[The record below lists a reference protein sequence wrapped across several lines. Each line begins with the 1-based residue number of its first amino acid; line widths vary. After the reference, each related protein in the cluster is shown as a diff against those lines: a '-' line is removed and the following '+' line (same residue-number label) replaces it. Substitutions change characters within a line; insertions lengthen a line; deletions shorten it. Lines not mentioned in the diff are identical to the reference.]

1 MRLPVCILLI
11 WLLGGLGWAQVSNE
25 QKSQAIAELGKAL
38 KARYV
43 LLDVA
48 EKASLF
54 LEQRLASGAYG
65 TSDPRAFGRAVTVDL
80 QAVTKDAHLRFGYA
94 EPEPPASER
103 NQEQEKAR
111 RDGEQAAMRQV
122 NFGFTRVEI
131 LAGNVGYLDFRRF
144 MPPDAAG
151 DTLVGTMAFLANV
164 DAVILDMRNCTG
176 GSAHMNPFFA
186 AYFFSRPTS
195 LYDMVYRGDD
205 FVEHYWTLAWIPG
218 KRLAAIPMYILTSP
232 RTFSG
237 AEAFAYRFQV
247 LKRAMIVGE
256 TTGGGAN
263 AGGILDIAPCFR
275 VWMPMGRPVDLN
287 TGSNWEGTG
296 VIPDIKTAARTALI
310 SAHLHAL
317 EKLRAQAAT
326 PLDQQRLDW
335 ALERTKASAKPVDTG
350 LPELQRLAG
359 SYGNARV
366 WVEGGQL
373 RYRRET
379 EQTVLLTPLSA
390 TVFASE
396 LSDPLRLEFIRDRGG
411 RIARLQ
417 VTGYGFSREEL
428 PRLK

>member
-1 MRLPVCILLI
+1 MKLFVYMLLI
-11 WLLGGLGWAQVSNE
+11 VLLSGSGQAQVTNE
-25 QKSQAIAELGKAL
+25 QKVQAIAELGKAL

-43 LLDVA
+43 YLDAA
-48 EKASLF
+48 EKAARF
-54 LEQRLASGAYG
+54 LEQRLAGGAYG
-65 TSDPRAFGRAVTVDL
+65 TSDPRAFGTAVTVDL

-94 EPEPPASER
+94 EPEPTASQR
-103 NQEQEKAR
+103 TPEQEKTR
-111 RDGEQAAMRQV
+111 RDAEQAAMRQA
-122 NFGFTRVEI
+122 NFGFARVEI

-151 DTLVGTMAFLANV
+151 DTLVGTMAFLANA
-164 DAVILDMRNCTG
+164 DAVIIDLRNCTG

-195 LYDMVYRGDD
+195 LYDMVFRGDD

-247 LKRAMIVGE
+247 LKRATIVGE

-275 VWMPMGRPVDLN
+275 VWMPMGRPVDPN
-287 TGSNWEGTG
+287 TGSNWEGSG
-296 VIPDIKTAARTALI
+296 VIPDIKTAARSALV
-310 SAHLHAL
+310 SAHLLAL
-317 EKLRAQAAT
+317 EKLRAQAAL
-326 PLDQQRLDW
+326 PAEQQRLDW
-335 ALERTKASAKPVDTG
+335 ALERAQAVANPVEPG
-350 LPELQRLAG
+350 VPELQRLAG
-359 SYGNARV
+359 TYGNARV

-373 RYRRET
+373 RFRRET
-379 EQTVLLTPLSA
+379 EQTVLLTPLST

-396 LSDPLRLEFIRDRGG
+396 LSDPVRLEFIRDRRG
-411 RIARLQ
+411 RIIRLQ
-417 VTGYGFSREEL
+417 VTRYDFNREEL

>member
-1 MRLPVCILLI
+1 MLLI
-11 WLLGGLGWAQVSNE
+11 WLLGGLGQAQVTNE
-25 QKSQAIAELGKAL
+25 QKAQAIAELGKTL

-48 EKASLF
+48 EKAVQF
-54 LEQRLASGAYG
+54 LEQRLANGAYN
-65 TSDPRAFGRAVTVDL
+65 TDDPRAFGAAVTVDL

-94 EPEPPASER
+94 EPEPPAAEKTP
-103 NQEQEKAR
+103 EQEKAR
-111 RDGEQAAMRQV
+111 KDAEQAAMRQA
-122 NFGFTRVEI
+122 NFGFARAEI
-131 LAGNVGYLDFRRF
+131 LAGNVGYLDIRRF

-151 DTLVGTMAFLANV
+151 DTLAGTMAFLANADALIV
-164 DAVILDMRNCTG
+164 DIRNCTG
-176 GSAHMNPFFA
+176 GSAHMMPFFA
-186 AYFFSRPTS
+186 AYFFARPTS
-195 LYDMVYRGDD
+195 LFDMVFRGDN
-205 FVEHYWTLAWIPG
+205 FTEHFWTLAWIPG
-218 KRLAAIPMYILTSP
+218 KRLADVPMYILTSA

-237 AEAFAYRFQV
+237 AEGFAYRFQV
-247 LKRAMIVGE
+247 LKRATIVGE
-256 TTGGGAN
+256 ATGGGAN

-275 VWMPMGRPVDLN
+275 VWMPMGRPVDQK

-296 VIPDIKTAARTALI
+296 VIPDVKTAARTALV
-310 SAHLHAL
+310 SAHLQAL
-317 EKLRAQAAT
+317 EKLRAQAAN
-326 PLDQQRLDW
+326 PVDQQRLDW
-335 ALERTKASAKPVDTG
+335 ALERTKAAAQPVDPG

-359 SYGNARV
+359 TYGTARV

-396 LSDPLRLEFIRDRGG
+396 LSDPVRLEFIRDRRG
-411 RIARLQ
+411 RVTRLQ

>member
-1 MRLPVCILLI
+1 MRLFMTVLLI
-11 WLLGGLGWAQVSNE
+11 MFSCGAIHAQLTEE
-25 QKSQAIAELGKAL
+25 QKKQGIAELGKAL
-38 KARYV
+38 KGKYV
-43 LLDVA
+43 FLDVA

-54 LEQRLASGAYG
+54 LEQRLADGAYG
-65 TSDPRAFGRAVTVDL
+65 TSDPRAFGTAVTVDL

-94 EPEPPASER
+94 EPEPPASAR
-103 NQEQEKAR
+103 TAEQEKAR
-111 RDGEQAAMRQV
+111 RDAEQAAMRQA
-122 NFGFTRVEI
+122 NFGFARVEI

-151 DTLVGTMAFLANV
+151 DTLIGAMAFLANA
-164 DAVILDMRNCTG
+164 DAVIIDMRNCTG

-205 FVEHYWTLAWIPG
+205 FVEHYRTLAWIPG
-218 KRLAAIPMYILTSP
+218 KRLAAVPMYILTSP

-275 VWMPMGRPVDLN
+275 VWMPMGRPVDQN

-310 SAHLHAL
+310 SAHMHAL
-317 EKLRAQAAT
+317 ERLRAQAAT

-335 ALERTKASAKPVDTG
+335 ALERTRASVRPVDPV

-379 EQTVLLTPLSA
+379 QQTVLLTPLSA

-396 LSDPLRLEFIRDRGG
+396 LSDPVRLEFFRDRRG
-411 RIARLQ
+411 RVDRLQ

>member
-1 MRLPVCILLI
+1 VKSVAFMLLI
-11 WLLGGLGWAQVSNE
+11 MFLNGFSVAQVTDA
-25 QKSQAIAELGKAL
+25 QKTQAIAELGKTL

-48 EKASLF
+48 EKAAAF

-65 TSDPRAFGRAVTVDL
+65 TSDPRAFGAAVTVDL
-80 QAVTKDAHLRFGYA
+80 QAVTHDAHLRFGYT
-94 EPEPPASER
+94 EPEPLAPQG
-103 NQEQEKAR
+103 NPEQEKAKK
-111 RDGEQAAMRQV
+111 DAEQAAMRQT
-122 NFGFTRVEI
+122 NFGFARAEI
-131 LAGNVGYLDFRRF
+131 LAGNVGYLDVRRF

-164 DAVILDMRNCTG
+164 DALIVDIRNCTG
-176 GSAHMNPFFA
+176 GSAHMMPFFA
-186 AYFFSRPTS
+186 AYFVSRPTS
-195 LYDMVYRGDD
+195 LYDMVFRGDD
-205 FVEHYWTLAWIPG
+205 FTERFWTLAWIPG
-218 KRLAAIPMYILTSP
+218 KRLAALPMYILTSA

-247 LKRAMIVGE
+247 LKRATIVGE

-275 VWMPMGRPVDLN
+275 VWMPMGRPVDRD

-296 VIPDIKTAARTALI
+296 VIPDIKTTARAALV
-310 SAHLHAL
+310 SAHMQAL
-317 EKLRAQAAT
+317 DKLRAQAAV
-326 PLDQQRLDW
+326 PADQQKLDW
-335 ALERTKASAKPVDTG
+335 ALERTKAVAKPVDPG
-350 LPELQRLAG
+350 LSELQRLAG
-359 SYGNARV
+359 TYGNARI

-396 LSDPLRLEFIRDRGG
+396 LSDPIRFEFFRDRRG
-411 RIARLQ
+411 RIDRLQ
-417 VTGYGFSREEL
+417 VTGYAFHIEEL
-428 PRLK
+428 PRLH